1 MNLAEVI
8 KNSNFKP
15 VPGTNMLN
23 IYLNNY
29 SYYIVRN
36 KSFPSKT
43 NIMIDGIF
51 MVNILKIF

>member
-29 SYYIVRN
+29 SYYIVEIN
-36 KSFPSKT
+36 PFKQN
-43 NIMIDGIF
+43 NIMIDEFLG
-51 MVNILKIF
+51 

>member
-8 KNSNFKP
+8 KNSNLKP

-36 KSFPSKT
+36 KSLLSKQ
-43 NIMIDGIF
+43 NQYND
-51 MVNILKIF
+51 